1 MRTILIV
8 FTVICGLS
16 SFSSPIICFESQT
29 IMDKYEGVMC
39 LLFFGGG
46 ALSMI
51 LTTYLHLSHDNKRN
65 N

>member
-1 MRTILIV
+1 MRSILIV

-16 SFSSPIICFESQT
+16 SFSSPIICFESQS
-29 IMDKYEGVMC
+29 IMDKYESIMAVI
-39 LLFFGGG
+39 FFGGG

-51 LTTYLHLSHDNKRN
+51 LTTYLHLTHDNKRN

>member
-1 MRTILIV
+1 MRPILIV

-16 SFSSPIICFESQT
+16 SFTSPIICFENQT
-29 IMDKYEGVMC
+29 IMDKYEGIMS

-51 LTTYLHLSHDNKRN
+51 LTAYLHISHDDKK
-65 N
+65 